1 MIQKIFFC
9 AFLCFITVAGYSQ
22 QCTYNFKGIITDY
35 HDGSSIFG
43 ATIYIK
49 NLNRYTTSDDA
60 GKFEIKNLCNGEIH
74 LLISHISCETK
85 EVFVNIDENI
95 FQEYTL
101 EHHTEELKEVLIAS
115 ASELKTK
122 TMQSSVLKSDMIDK
136 YSSQNLGDVLKNI
149 TGVSAINTGNTIVKP
164 MINGLHSSRV
174 ILMTNG
180 VRLQDQEWGIEHA
193 PNIDINT
200 AEKITVIKG
209 ANALEYGGDAI
220 GGVIVAEPNRIILKD
235 SLYGKSIV
243 SGQTNGQG
251 FSLHSSI
258 SKSTK
263 EGYYINAKTTFK
275 KYGDFESPNY
285 ILTNTGLNS
294 EAFSVQTGLKK
305 FESGFNLYYTYVKNE
320 IGILKSSHIGNIE
333 DLVNAINS
341 DASLIVQDFSYAIN
355 SPRQEITHQ
364 LVKGD
369 YYKRFEKL
377 GKLTVQ
383 YDFQNNRRFEFDIR
397 VGDDRNKPAIDLNLN
412 SHAIKTSFEFDSKSN
427 QTYKVGL
434 VGAYQNNFANPNT
447 GVKRLIPDYSKY
459 DFGLFSIGNFNLND
473 NTRLNFGIRYD
484 LNYINAKKFYFKSR
498 WKERN
503 YDVDFSD
510 LIIGDFNT
518 QWLVNP
524 KFMYH
529 NFSTSIGFFHRLNS
543 ENSFNF
549 NYALAKR
556 SPNPSELFSDGL
568 HHSAARIELGNLRA
582 AQETANRVATGY
594 DFQNQNTNISVALF
608 FNHIRNFIYIE
619 PNGTEQTIRGAF
631 PVWAYKSTTAN
642 LFGVDINWQQKITN
656 QVNFNNKTSL
666 IRGVDA
672 SNGRNLIDIPA
683 ANTQNTVGYTNKK
696 WHRFNASLE
705 SNFVFKQNLFPNNN
719 FEVFIPTTNSNRLL
733 DISATPSSYHLLNF
747 NTDLTFK
754 ITKKTNVT
762 IGLTVTNILNTNYR
776 SYLNRLRYFADDLGR
791 NYVLQLKFKY

>member
-9 AFLCFITVAGYSQ
+9 AFLCSITIAGYSQ

-263 EGYYINAKTTFK
+263 EGYYINAKTDRK
-275 KYGDFESPNY
+275 
-285 ILTNTGLNS
+285 
-294 EAFSVQTGLKK
+294 SV
-305 FESGFNLYYTYVKNE
+305 V
-320 IGILKSSHIGNIE
+320 
-333 DLVNAINS
+333 
-341 DASLIVQDFSYAIN
+341 
-355 SPRQEITHQ
+355 
-364 LVKGD
+364 
-369 YYKRFEKL
+369 
-377 GKLTVQ
+377 
-383 YDFQNNRRFEFDIR
+383 
-397 VGDDRNKPAIDLNLN
+397 
-412 SHAIKTSFEFDSKSN
+412 
-427 QTYKVGL
+427 
-434 VGAYQNNFANPNT
+434 
-447 GVKRLIPDYSKY
+447 
-459 DFGLFSIGNFNLND
+459 
-473 NTRLNFGIRYD
+473 
-484 LNYINAKKFYFKSR
+484 
-498 WKERN
+498 
-503 YDVDFSD
+503 
-510 LIIGDFNT
+510 
-518 QWLVNP
+518 
-524 KFMYH
+524 
-529 NFSTSIGFFHRLNS
+529 
-543 ENSFNF
+543 
-549 NYALAKR
+549 
-556 SPNPSELFSDGL
+556 
-568 HHSAARIELGNLRA
+568 
-582 AQETANRVATGY
+582 
-594 DFQNQNTNISVALF
+594 
-608 FNHIRNFIYIE
+608 
-619 PNGTEQTIRGAF
+619 
-631 PVWAYKSTTAN
+631 
-642 LFGVDINWQQKITN
+642 
-656 QVNFNNKTSL
+656 
-666 IRGVDA
+666 
-672 SNGRNLIDIPA
+672 
-683 ANTQNTVGYTNKK
+683 
-696 WHRFNASLE
+696 
-705 SNFVFKQNLFPNNN
+705 
-719 FEVFIPTTNSNRLL
+719 
-733 DISATPSSYHLLNF
+733 
-747 NTDLTFK
+747 
-754 ITKKTNVT
+754 
-762 IGLTVTNILNTNYR
+762 
-776 SYLNRLRYFADDLGR
+776 
-791 NYVLQLKFKY
+791 

>member
-9 AFLCFITVAGYSQ
+9 AFLCTITLSGYAQ

-43 ATIYIK
+43 ATIFIK
-49 NLNRYTTSDDA
+49 NLNRYTTSDA
-60 GKFEIKNLCNGEIH
+60 SGNFEIKNLCIGEIH
-74 LLISHISCETK
+74 LIISHISCETK
-85 EVFVNIDENI
+85 EVFVNIKSDTS
-95 FQEYTL
+95 QEFNL
-101 EHHTEELKEVLIAS
+101 EHHAEELKEVRILS
-115 ASELKTK
+115 TSERKTN
-122 TMQSSVLKSDMIDK
+122 TNQSTVLKADFIDK

-149 TGVSAINTGNTIVKP
+149 AGVTAINTGNTIVKP
-164 MINGLHSSRV
+164 IINGMHSSRV

-209 ANALEYGGDAI
+209 ANALEFGGDAI
-220 GGVIVAEPNRIILKD
+220 GGVIVVEPNRIIVKD
-235 SLYGKSIV
+235 SLYGKSILT
-243 SGQTNGQG
+243 GQTNGRG
-251 FSLHSSI
+251 FSMHSSI

-263 EGYYINAKTTFK
+263 EGYYVNAKTTFK

-333 DLVNAINS
+333 DLINAINS
-341 DASLIVQDFSYAIN
+341 DASLIVNDFSYAIN
-355 SPRQEITHQ
+355 SPKQEVTHQ

-369 YYKRFEKL
+369 FYKRFKKL

-383 YDFQNNRRFEFDIR
+383 YDFQNNKRFEFDIR

-412 SHAIKTSFEFDSKSN
+412 SHSLSTNFEFDSKSN

-447 GVKRLIPDYSKY
+447 GVRRLIPDYSKY
-459 DFGLFSIGNFNLND
+459 DFGLFTIGNFILDD
-473 NTRLNFGIRYD
+473 NTRLDLGVRYD
-484 LNYINAKKFYFKSR
+484 FNYINAKKFYFKSR
-498 WKERN
+498 WDERS
-503 YDVDFSD
+503 YDVEFND

-524 KFMYH
+524 EFTYH
-529 NFSTSIGFFHRLNS
+529 NISASVGVFHRLNS

-549 NYALAKR
+549 NYALANR

-568 HHSAARIELGNLRA
+568 HHSAARIELGDLRTP
-582 AQETANRVATGY
+582 QETANRIAASY
-594 DFQNQNTNISVALF
+594 YFQNTNTNISVALF

-619 PNGTEQTIRGAF
+619 PTGTEQTIRGAF
-631 PVWAYKSTTAN
+631 PVWDYKSTTAN
-642 LFGVDINWQQKITN
+642 LFGVDVNWKQKITN
-656 QVNFNNKTSL
+656 RINFNNKTSF
-666 IRGVDA
+666 IKGRDVG
-672 SNGRNLIDIPA
+672 NGRNLIDIPA

-696 WHRFNASLE
+696 WHHFNANLE

-719 FEVFIPTTNSNRLL
+719 FEVFIPTTNSNVLL
-733 DISATPSSYHLLNF
+733 DLSSTPSSYHLLNF
-747 NTDLTFK
+747 NTDATFK
-754 ITKKTNVT
+754 VSQKTNVT